1 VRRCPSPI
9 AAFVFGKSCKEKL
22 LNDVL
27 TAVFGVHGGDGG
39 GHGGGDLL
47 CAQRLAAIIPLAW
60 VRHCP
65 SPIAVYRR
73 LLFLKSC
80 MKNY

>member
-1 VRRCPSPI
+1 MSEALSVAYRRLH
-9 AAFVFGKSCKEKL
+9 FWEKLNEKL

-39 GHGGGDLL
+39 ALL
-47 CAQRLAAIIPLAW
+47 CAQRLAAIIPLVW

-65 SPIAVYRR
+65 LPIAA
-73 LLFLKSC
+73 FFF
-80 MKNY
+80 

>member
-1 VRRCPSPI
+1 MSEALSVAYRRLH
-9 AAFVFGKSCKEKL
+9 FWEKLNEKL

-47 CAQRLAAIIPLAW
+47 CAQRLAAIIPLVW

-65 SPIAVYRR
+65 LPIAA
-73 LLFLKSC
+73 FFF
-80 MKNY
+80 